1 MSFEDDIKAEFEAPK
16 PTADLTVK
24 LNGNLHTFRFTRMPS
39 DEWLQA
45 CDMFPARP
53 GIQFDLRFGYNLRA
67 LMPVV
72 AARTAKRVE
81 GDTLVDLTPDQWTN
95 MFKALAGGI
104 VGKFGDVI
112 FKLNEYDAM
121 EEVAALKKALEGASG
136 LNFGLLPDSESPTD
150 ESPAGNPEK

>member
-1 MSFEDDIKAEFEAPK
+1 MSFVDDLKAEFEAPK

-72 AARTAKRVE
+72 AARTAKLVE
-81 GDTLVDLTPDQWTN
+81 GDELVDLTPDQWTN

-104 VGKFGDVI
+104 VGKFGDMI

-121 EEVAALKKALEGASG
+121 EEVAELKKALEGVSG
-136 LNFGLLPDSESPTD
+136 LNSDSPEPSASPTD
-150 ESPAGNPEK
+150 D